1 MKITTKYHGDVE
13 INSEEILKF
22 EKGIPGF
29 QDEKGFILLPLSD
42 DDIFYVMQ
50 SVSNGQIAF
59 VLSNPFNFFREYDF
73 KLEDSV
79 VEEIELESEGDILV
93 YSILTVQNPFD
104 KTTAN
109 LQAPV
114 IINSKN
120 RKGKQVILHNEQY
133 STKHPIFENTEVK
146 G

>member
-1 MKITTKYHGDVE
+1 MNINTKYHGSVE
-13 INSEEILKF
+13 INSNEILKF

-29 QDEKGFILLPLSD
+29 PEEKEFILLPLSD

-50 SVSNGQIAF
+50 SVSNTQLAF
-59 VLSNPFNFFREYDF
+59 VLSSPFNFFREYDI

-79 VEEIELESEGDILV
+79 VQELKLKAENDVLM
-93 YSILTVQNPFD
+93 YSILTVQDPFD

-120 RKGKQVILHNEQY
+120 RKAKQVILHNEHF
-133 STKHPIFENTEVK
+133 STKHPIFEKTKVK

>member
-1 MKITTKYHGDVE
+1 MKIATKYHGDVE

-29 QDEKGFILLPLSD
+29 PDENEFILLPLSD
-42 DDIFYVMQ
+42 DYIFYIMQ
-50 SVSNGQIAF
+50 SVSNRQLAF

-79 VEEIELESEGDILV
+79 VEEIQLESEEDILV
-93 YSILTVQNPFD
+93 YSILTVQDPFD

-114 IINSKN
+114 IFNTKN
-120 RKGKQVILHNEQY
+120 RKAKQVILHNEQY
-133 STKHPIFENTEVK
+133 STKHPIFEKAKVK

>member
-1 MKITTKYHGDVE
+1 MKIATKYHGDVE

-29 QDEKGFILLPLSD
+29 PDEKEFILLPLSHD
-42 DDIFYVMQ
+42 EIFYVMQ
-50 SVSNGQIAF
+50 SVSNGQLAF

-79 VEEIELESEGDILV
+79 VEEIELESKEGVLV
-93 YSILTVQNPFD
+93 YSILTVQDPFD

-120 RKGKQVILHNEQY
+120 RKGKQVILHNEQF
-133 STKHPIFENTEVK
+133 SIKHPIFENTKVK